1 VPDMRWG
8 IETISTPWYRSALL
22 WRQTRGGEWG
32 PVLDRVAARLR
43 TLIQR
48 EAA

>member
-32 PVLDRVAARLR
+32 PVIERMARHLAQRTQRKVA
-43 TLIQR
+43 
-48 EAA
+48 